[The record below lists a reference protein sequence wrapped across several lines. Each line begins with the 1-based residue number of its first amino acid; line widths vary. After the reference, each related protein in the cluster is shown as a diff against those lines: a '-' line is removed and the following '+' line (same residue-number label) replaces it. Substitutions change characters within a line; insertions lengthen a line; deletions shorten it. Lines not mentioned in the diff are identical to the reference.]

1 MGDIRGAKYLEHY
14 SRAYCPYTD
23 SRLEYEP
30 PDRIT
35 NNSNHS
41 SGDIKSEE
49 LDESLVSRSPT
60 PSETNSVTSNTKSQ
74 KSVKT
79 LNSSANKSRKRKI
92 GSSPTNGSNGP
103 QDGPVSPS
111 TNSESA
117 KHSRP
122 STPSSVTNLSTLQH
136 SIFAMRLSQ
145 QQQEAPVCWDRHSKT
160 TLPGID
166 KTKSKD
172 VLLWSPSKVAEFI
185 DQIPGCESVG
195 QIFQEQ
201 VSYINQLLIKLIFNA
216 IFFGQLIDGEAFLLL
231 NQNDIVKILGLKLG
245 PAIKIFNSILVIRD
259 NAINEEMV

>member
-1 MGDIRGAKYLEHY
+1 
-14 SRAYCPYTD
+14 
-23 SRLEYEP
+23 
-30 PDRIT
+30 
-35 NNSNHS
+35 
-41 SGDIKSEE
+41 
-49 LDESLVSRSPT
+49 V
-60 PSETNSVTSNTKSQ
+60 
-74 KSVKT
+74 
-79 LNSSANKSRKRKI
+79 ANKSRKRKL
-92 GSSPTNGSNGP
+92 GNSPNGTNGP
-103 QDGPVSPS
+103 PASPS

-145 QQQEAPVCWDRHSKT
+145 QQQEAPICWDRHSKT

-195 QIFQEQ
+195 QVFQD
-201 VSYINQLLIKLIFNA
+201 
-216 IFFGQLIDGEAFLLL
+216 QLIDGEAFLLL

-259 NAINEEMV
+259 NAINEDVV